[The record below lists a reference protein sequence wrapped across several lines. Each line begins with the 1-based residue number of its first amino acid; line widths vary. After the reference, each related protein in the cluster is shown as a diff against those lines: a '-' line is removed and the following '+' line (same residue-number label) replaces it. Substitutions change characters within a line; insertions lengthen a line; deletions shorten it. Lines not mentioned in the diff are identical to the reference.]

1 MTLPVRF
8 PVVSTEN
15 RDRRG
20 FASDNEAGGHPAVL
34 AALVDANRGHQRA
47 YGGDDHTARLGEVL
61 KGHFGP
67 AAASFPVLTGTGAN
81 VLAVQAMSPPY
92 GAVICAGSA
101 HLATSEGTAPE
112 SVAGLHVIGVPTP
125 DGRLTPDLVRRHAT
139 GIGHINAAQPSVVSV
154 SQVTECGT
162 TYTPEQLKALADCA
176 HELGLVLHVDGARL
190 ANAAAYLGVDLRTL
204 ITEPG
209 VDIVSL
215 GGTKNGLL
223 FGEAVVVPRG
233 DDHPAAVKALPYL
246 QKRATQLLSKMRFV
260 SAQLVALY
268 EGDLWLRLASH
279 ANAMAA
285 RLADGLTGLDGVRIG
300 YPVESNAVFVALAE
314 PVAARVRQ
322 AFAFHDWEDDVRRW
336 MCSFDTTPD
345 DVDGMIDAVK
355 VATKQEVG

>member
-1 MTLPVRF
+1 MGT
-8 PVVSTEN
+8 TEG
-15 RDRRG
+15 RG
-20 FASDNEAGGHPAVL
+20 FASDNEAGAHPAVL
-34 AALVDANRGHQRA
+34 AALTGANRGHQRA

-67 AAASFPVLTGTGAN
+67 VAAGFPVLTGTAAN

-92 GAVICAGSA
+92 GAVVCAGSA

-112 SVAGLHVIGVPTP
+112 SVAGLHVIGVPTA

-139 GIGHINAAQPSVVSV
+139 GFGHINAAQPSVVSV

-162 TYTPEQLKALADCA
+162 TYTPEQLGALADCA
-176 HELGLVLHVDGARL
+176 HELGMVLHVDGARL

-233 DDHPAAVKALPYL
+233 DDHPAAVRALPYL
-246 QKRATQLLSKMRFV
+246 QKRATQMLSKMRFV

-268 EGDLWLRLASH
+268 EGDLWLRLAAH

-285 RLADGLTGLDGVRIG
+285 RLADGLDGLRIV

-314 PVAARVRQ
+314 PVAARVR
-322 AFAFHDWEDDVRRW
+322 AVFAFHDWEDDVRRW

-345 DVDGMIDAVK
+345 DVDAMIG
-355 VATKQEVG
+355 ATKQALAEVR

>member
-1 MTLPVRF
+1 VAT
-8 PVVSTEN
+8 TEG
-15 RDRRG
+15 RG
-20 FASDNEAGGHPAVL
+20 FASDNEAGAHPAVL
-34 AALVDANRGHQRA
+34 AALADANRGHQRA

-67 AAASFPVLTGTGAN
+67 AAAGFPVLTGTGAN

-92 GAVICAGSA
+92 GAVVCAGSA

-112 SVAGLHVIGVPTP
+112 SVAGLHVIGVPTA

-139 GIGHINAAQPSVVSV
+139 GFGHINAAQPSVVSV

-162 TYTPEQLKALADCA
+162 TYTPAHLKALADCA
-176 HELGLVLHVDGARL
+176 HELGMVLHVDGARL
-190 ANAAAYLGVDLRTL
+190 ANAAAFLGVDLRTL

-233 DDHPAAVKALPYL
+233 DDHPAAVRALPYL
-246 QKRATQLLSKMRFV
+246 QKRATQMLSKMRFV

-268 EGDLWLRLASH
+268 EGDLWLRLAAH

-285 RLADGLTGLDGVRIG
+285 RLADGLDGVRVV

-314 PVAARVRQ
+314 PVAARVRA

-345 DVDGMIDAVK
+345 DVDAMIDA
-355 VATKQEVG
+355 TKQALAEVR

>member
-1 MTLPVRF
+1 VGT
-8 PVVSTEN
+8 TDD

-20 FASDNEAGGHPAVL
+20 FASDNEAGAHPAVL
-34 AALVDANRGHQRA
+34 AALADANRGHQRA
-47 YGGDDHTARLGEVL
+47 YGGDDYTARLGEVL
-61 KGHFGP
+61 ERHFG
-67 AAASFPVLTGTGAN
+67 AGAASFPVLTGTGAN

-92 GAVICAGSA
+92 GAVICAAAA
-101 HLATSEGTAPE
+101 HVATSEGTAPE
-112 SVAGLHVIGVPTP
+112 SVAGLHVIGVPTV
-125 DGRLTPDLVRRHAT
+125 DGRLTPELVRRNAT

-162 TYTPEQLKALADCA
+162 TYTPEQLRALADCA
-176 HELGLVLHVDGARL
+176 HELGMTLHVDGARL
-190 ANAAAYLGVDLRTL
+190 GNAAAYLGVGLRTL
-204 ITEPG
+204 ITDTG

-233 DDHPAAVKALPYL
+233 TDHPAAVRALPFL

-268 EGDLWLRLASH
+268 EGDLWLRLAEH

-285 RLADGLTGLDGVRIG
+285 RLADGLVGLDGVRIT
-300 YPVESNAVFVALAE
+300 YPVESNAVFVTVTE
-314 PVAARVRQ
+314 PVATKVRE
-322 AFAFHDWEDDVRRW
+322 AFAFHDWDDEDERRW

-345 DVDGMIDAVK
+345 DVDAMIDAVK
-355 VATKQEVG
+355 QALAEVR